1 MCEQKKQL
9 LCTLIMTDKIISTV
23 IRWVVLAFHSTTS
36 LCRVVCQTRFDTC
49 QTKLFCFI
57 WKWNEWIIEK
67 RLKIMVCELF
77 DSILNRKFTIFF
89 WYDYALAR
97 SIVQEIT
104 YASELLFLRV
114 VLIKDEPTMF
124 VLIKTLSKI

>member
-1 MCEQKKQL
+1 
-9 LCTLIMTDKIISTV
+9 
-23 IRWVVLAFHSTTS
+23 
-36 LCRVVCQTRFDTC
+36 
-49 QTKLFCFI
+49 
-57 WKWNEWIIEK
+57 
-67 RLKIMVCELF
+67 MVCELF